1 MSEEINIAV
10 APPQIEQVLR
20 ERLAGG
26 DMVMIA
32 TPPILRHLLANRD
45 QSQFSDEVIA
55 RVRGMTTH
63 VARQLLFA
71 RAQAHG
77 ASDPAA
83 YADPLQDELAAL
95 LIEDSAF
102 LAHAHGLTLEAQLAG
117 QLQRRSNFDTVL
129 SPLLQELT
137 AAADEQLAALAMRVI
152 AVQARFMQAFRRME
166 LPLSELPGDTFHTA
180 LLLMRRQA
188 GDDRLA
194 EQVEAALRSQY
205 DESESRIGL
214 LSRLVMTMGRKAPRA
229 LAVDHAGLAIFTSA
243 LALAAGQDRKHTIL
257 TFGENQLT
265 RLALCLR
272 AAGLRQDAVE
282 EQFLYLHP
290 EAILPAGFDRVTMER
305 AATLLAE
312 ARSEAGV

>member
-1 MSEEINIAV
+1 MSDEIVTAEV
-10 APPQIEQVLR
+10 RPQIEQVLR
-20 ERLAGG
+20 ERLVCG
-26 DMVMIA
+26 DMVMAA

-77 ASDPAA
+77 AANLAA
-83 YADPLQDELAAL
+83 FAEPLQDELAAM

-117 QLQRRSNFDTVL
+117 QLQRRSNFDSVL

-137 AAADEQLAALAMRVI
+137 AAADEQLAGLAMRVI
-152 AVQARFMQAFRRME
+152 AVQARFMQAYRRME
-166 LPLSELPGDTFHTA
+166 LPLAELPADTFHTA
-180 LLLMRRQA
+180 VMLMCRQA
-188 GDDRLA
+188 GDDPVVAQA
-194 EQVEAALRSQY
+194 EVVLRNQY

-214 LSRLVMTMGRKAPRA
+214 LSRVVLTMGRKTPRA

-243 LALAAGQDRKHTIL
+243 LALAAGQDRKRTIL

-272 AAGLRQDAVE
+272 AAGLRQDAVK

-305 AATLLAE
+305 AAAILAE
-312 ARSEAGV
+312 TSGEAVD

>member
-1 MSEEINIAV
+1 MSDEIVTAEV
-10 APPQIEQVLR
+10 RPQIEQVLR
-20 ERLAGG
+20 ERLVCG
-26 DMVMIA
+26 DMVMAA

-77 ASDPAA
+77 AANLAA
-83 YADPLQDELAAL
+83 FAEPLQDELAAM

-117 QLQRRSNFDTVL
+117 QLQRRSNFDSVL

-137 AAADEQLAALAMRVI
+137 AAADEQLAGLAMRVI
-152 AVQARFMQAFRRME
+152 AVQARFMQAYRRME
-166 LPLSELPGDTFHTA
+166 LPLTELPADTFHTA
-180 LLLMRRQA
+180 VMLMRRQA
-188 GDDRLA
+188 GDDPVVAQA
-194 EQVEAALRSQY
+194 EVVLRNQY

-214 LSRLVMTMGRKAPRA
+214 LSRVVLTMGRKTPRA

-243 LALAAGQDRKHTIL
+243 LALAAGQDRKRTIL

-305 AATLLAE
+305 AAAILAE
-312 ARSEAGV
+312 TSGEAVD